1 MKAILYDKS
10 VKGKLRYSE
19 IEKPI
24 PGDNE
29 VLVKIQVISLNAA
42 DYRSLKMG
50 LIPKKR
56 IFGSAIS
63 GTVEAIGMNIQEFK
77 PGDEVF
83 ADLVDSGFGGLAEY
97 VSVVEKALISKP
109 AEVSFEDAST
119 LPIAFETALRALRD
133 KAQIK
138 GGNKVF
144 IVGSSGGV
152 GTFAVQLG
160 KYFGAEVTAVCSTR
174 NVEQSK
180 LLGADIVID
189 YKKENFTDSNNKY
202 DLILAINGN
211 YSLSSY
217 IRKLKKGGKCIII
230 GGSLSQL
237 FKTMLFGWFIS
248 LGTKKISVLSVK
260 TQGDDLKLGVELM
273 KDGKLKA
280 VKERV
285 YSLNEAVEA
294 FEYLSKGHASGK
306 ILIKT

>member
-10 VKGKLRYSE
+10 IKGKLRYSE
-19 IEKPI
+19 IEKPVSK
-24 PGDNE
+24 DNE
-29 VLVKIQVISLNAA
+29 VLVKINVISLNAA
-42 DYRSLKMG
+42 DYRSMKMG
-50 LIPKKR
+50 MIPEKK
-56 IFGSAIS
+56 IFGTAIS
-63 GTVEAIGMNIQEFK
+63 GTVEAIGRNIQEFK

-83 ADLVDSGFGGLAEY
+83 SDLTSYGFGGLAEY
-97 VSVVEKALISKP
+97 VAVVEKALVSKP

-138 GGNKVF
+138 EGNKVL
-144 IVGSSGGV
+144 IIGSSGGV
-152 GTFAVQLG
+152 GPFAVQLG

-180 LLGADIVID
+180 SLGADFVLD
-189 YKKENFTDSNNKY
+189 YKKESFSDSNIKY

-217 IRKLKKGGKCIII
+217 IKKLKKGGKCIII

-248 LGTKKISVLSVK
+248 LGTKKISVLTVK
-260 TQGDDLKLGVELM
+260 TNREDLKLGVELM
-273 KDGKLKA
+273 RDGKLRA
-280 VKERV
+280 VKEKV
-285 YSLNEAVEA
+285 YFLDEAVEA

-306 ILIKT
+306 ILIKP